1 MTYND
6 VLARELKADVKVL
19 IRDYFKSRED
29 EQQFPRELLY
39 QFIEQFDIFSLL
51 LDSQD
56 SVLRTE
62 FLTFIRL
69 ISKDFPA
76 FSAVL
81 LTQACYGIYP
91 ILQYGSQEQK
101 SRYVEPLVRGEI
113 LAGLGFSEGK
123 LMESLE
129 VIATTARKTE
139 AGWSLTGKKSIV
151 SNCRYTD
158 ILLILAKV
166 EETNGEDGYGFF
178 IVDTTRPGVAFGDDI
193 AKPGLQGLPV
203 NSVTFDRVILP
214 EDSLLG
220 LTLNGETQLNDIIK
234 KLQLGLSAI
243 SLGISEGAFE
253 KGLAFVKVKRG
264 FGKRLIDAT
273 VYQNQFVD
281 LYTKLC
287 AAESYFASYKDRM
300 KADSLFVSQIK
311 LYTTKVAIEI
321 SEEIIRL
328 IGPLQT
334 LDDIPIDR
342 YLKDAKTIEIYGKS
356 GDSIRKRIAAQWIKE

>member
-19 IRDYFKSRED
+19 IRAISSLMRMNNSSLENCFIS
-29 EQQFPRELLY
+29 
-39 QFIEQFDIFSLL
+39 FIEQFDIFSLL

-91 ILQYGSQEQK
+91 ILRYGSQEQK

-166 EETNGEDGYGFF
+166 QETNGEDGYGFF

-203 NSVTFDRVILP
+203 NSVTFDQVIL
-214 EDSLLG
+214 S
-220 LTLNGETQLNDIIK
+220 
-234 KLQLGLSAI
+234 
-243 SLGISEGAFE
+243 
-253 KGLAFVKVKRG
+253 R
-264 FGKRLIDAT
+264 
-273 VYQNQFVD
+273 
-281 LYTKLC
+281 
-287 AAESYFASYKDRM
+287 
-300 KADSLFVSQIK
+300 
-311 LYTTKVAIEI
+311 
-321 SEEIIRL
+321 
-328 IGPLQT
+328 
-334 LDDIPIDR
+334 R
-342 YLKDAKTIEIYGKS
+342 YVF
-356 GDSIRKRIAAQWIKE
+356 

>member
-91 ILQYGSQEQK
+91 ILRYGSQEQK

-166 EETNGEDGYGFF
+166 EEANGEDGFGFF

-203 NSVTFDRVILP
+203 NSVTFDQVILP

-220 LTLNGETQLNDIIK
+220 LTLNC
-234 KLQLGLSAI
+234 S
-243 SLGISEGAFE
+243 
-253 KGLAFVKVKRG
+253 
-264 FGKRLIDAT
+264 
-273 VYQNQFVD
+273 
-281 LYTKLC
+281 
-287 AAESYFASYKDRM
+287 
-300 KADSLFVSQIK
+300 
-311 LYTTKVAIEI
+311 
-321 SEEIIRL
+321 
-328 IGPLQT
+328 
-334 LDDIPIDR
+334 
-342 YLKDAKTIEIYGKS
+342 
-356 GDSIRKRIAAQWIKE
+356 

>member
-6 VLARELKADVKVL
+6 VLARELSTDVRVL
-19 IRDYFKSRED
+19 ILDYFKSRED

-39 QFIEQFDIFSLL
+39 QFIERFDIFSLL

-56 SVLRTE
+56 SVLSTE

-91 ILQYGSQEQK
+91 ILRYGTQEQK
-101 SRYVEPLVRGEI
+101 LRYLEPLVRGEI

-123 LMESLE
+123 LMDRLE
-129 VIATTARKTE
+129 VLSTTASKTE

-166 EETNGEDGYGFF
+166 QEVDGKDGYGFF
-178 IVDTTRPGVAFGDDI
+178 IVDTTRPGITFGDDI
-193 AKPGLQGLPV
+193 VKPGLQGLPV
-203 NSVTFDRVILP
+203 NSVTFDQVILP

-220 LTLNGETQLNDIIK
+220 L
-234 KLQLGLSAI
+234 SAI
-243 SLGISEGAFE
+243 SIGISEGAFE

-273 VYQNQFVD
+273 VYQHQFAD

-287 AAESYFASYKDRM
+287 AAEAYFASYKDRV
-300 KADSLFVSQIK
+300 KEDFLFVSQIK

-321 SEEIIRL
+321 SEELIRL